1 MSDDLLGFKR
11 EIFNEHVAV
20 FETGDAGEAAYVI
33 ESGCVEIL
41 VGAKG
46 AQRRVAVLAEGAMFG
61 EVALLDHQPRTATVR
76 TLVPTRLVRI
86 DRTHVE
92 ELLLRA
98 DPVIQYL
105 LRLLL
110 ERFRNSS
117 GKVAVK
123 ENHQPDIDAEG
134 SESAGPAHPTQ
145 AHDPQDLH
153 AAAVRTLS
161 LAHDLSNAIDSD
173 QLELFYQP
181 IIALPSQT
189 LSGFEAL
196 VRWHHPLMGL
206 ISPQE
211 FIPLAEKTGLIHRI
225 GQWVLHRA
233 IDDWEALQTCLG
245 SQAGDGF
252 VGVNLSAPELCN
264 AGIVDIVR
272 SALSAKNMPAK
283 ALRIELTETT
293 VIANMSIVSHI
304 LEQLREMGVGI
315 ALDDFGT
322 GYAGLD
328 YLQQLPFSCLKIDMR
343 FVMQMHTSQ
352 RSYQIIKSALELSRR
367 LDLKSI
373 AEGVEDARTAS
384 MLADMGCAYGQGFH
398 FARPMPLREVANWAR
413 AFTHPIAGKSAG

>member
-1 MSDDLLGFKR
+1 MTDDLPGFKR
-11 EIFNEHVAV
+11 EIFDAQVAV

-41 VGAKG
+41 VGAQD
-46 AQRRVAVLAEGAMFG
+46 AQHRVAVLAEGAMFG

-92 ELLLRA
+92 ELLLRC

-117 GKVAVK
+117 GR
-123 ENHQPDIDAEG
+123 
-134 SESAGPAHPTQ
+134 SAGDEDSAAHAKTAQ

-181 IIALPSQT
+181 IIALPAQT

-196 VRWHHPLMGL
+196 VRWHHPSMGL

-233 IDDWEALQTCLG
+233 IGDWETLRASLG
-245 SQAGDGF
+245 PLTEGGF
-252 VGVNLSAPELCN
+252 VAVNLSAPELCDIT
-264 AGIVDIVR
+264 IVDSVR
-272 SALSAKNMPAK
+272 CALSAHNMPAQ

-293 VIANMSIVSHI
+293 VIANMGTVSHI
-304 LEQLREMGVGI
+304 LEQLRAMGVGI

-367 LDLKSI
+367 LELKSI
-373 AEGVEDARTAS
+373 AEGVEDAVTAS
-384 MLADMGCAYGQGFH
+384 LLGQMGCAYGQGFH
-398 FARPMPLREVANWAR
+398 FARPMPLRDVAGWA
-413 AFTHPIAGKSAG
+413 ASFGKPRSGRSSG